1 MGDGLGGDEL
11 IIKLLTIR
19 TTGFVLFIGVATL
32 NNVLQRKVEEVQK
45 SNEKED

>member
-1 MGDGLGGDEL
+1 MTKD
-11 IIKLLTIR
+11 T
-19 TTGFVLFIGVATL
+19 FVFIEVSTL

>member
-1 MGDGLGGDEL
+1 M
-11 IIKLLTIR
+11 
-19 TTGFVLFIGVATL
+19 GVATL

>member
-1 MGDGLGGDEL
+1 MTKYTFVFIEVS
-11 IIKLLTIR
+11 TI
-19 TTGFVLFIGVATL
+19 

>member
-1 MGDGLGGDEL
+1 MSKD
-11 IIKLLTIR
+11 T
-19 TTGFVLFIGVATL
+19 FVFMGVATL

>member
-1 MGDGLGGDEL
+1 MSKD
-11 IIKLLTIR
+11 T
-19 TTGFVLFIGVATL
+19 FVLMGVATL

>member
-1 MGDGLGGDEL
+1 M
-11 IIKLLTIR
+11 IKDT
-19 TTGFVLFIGVATL
+19 FVFIEVSTL

>member
-1 MGDGLGGDEL
+1 MSKG
-11 IIKLLTIR
+11 IFVFNRVSTI
-19 TTGFVLFIGVATL
+19 

>member
-1 MGDGLGGDEL
+1 MSKDTF
-11 IIKLLTIR
+11 IS
-19 TTGFVLFIGVATL
+19 IGVSTL